1 MRSKLSV
8 VINTLNEEKNIARA
22 INSIKDLAD
31 EIIVVDMKSDDK
43 TVEVAKKLG
52 ATVYEHARTNYVEPA
67 RNFAISKTTGDWIL
81 ILDADET
88 VSHTLL
94 KKIRMILKQGKAHYY
109 RIPRKNVIFGKWMRH
124 SRWWPDYNIR
134 LFKKGY
140 VSWGDE
146 IHSIPITTG
155 VGADLKALEKYALN
169 HYHYSS
175 LEQFIDRMNRYTSIQ
190 AKNKLKENYKFSWQD
205 LISKPSNE
213 FFSRF
218 YFGKGYKDGLHG
230 VAMAGLQAFSEL
242 VLYLKIWQLQGFEKQ
257 NLDMKKVLSEQSK
270 VVRDYNY
277 WKADTKVRQQIGIS
291 IVEKIKRKFRLP

>member
-31 EIIVVDMKSDDK
+31 EIVVVDMKSDDK
-43 TVEVAKKLG
+43 TAEIAKKLG
-52 ATVYEHARTNYVEPA
+52 ADVYEHQRTNYVEPA
-67 RNFAISKTTGDWIL
+67 RNFAISKTTGDWVL

-94 KKIRMILKQGKAHYY
+94 KKIRKILKESKAHYY
-109 RIPRKNVIFGKWMRH
+109 RIPRKNIIFGKWMKY

-134 LFKKGY
+134 LFRKGY

-155 VGADLKALEKYALN
+155 VGADLKPLEKHALN

-230 VAMAGLQAFSEL
+230 IAMAGLQAFSEL

-257 NLDMKKVLSEQSK
+257 NLDMREVLSEQSK
-270 VVRDYNY
+270 VVRDFNY